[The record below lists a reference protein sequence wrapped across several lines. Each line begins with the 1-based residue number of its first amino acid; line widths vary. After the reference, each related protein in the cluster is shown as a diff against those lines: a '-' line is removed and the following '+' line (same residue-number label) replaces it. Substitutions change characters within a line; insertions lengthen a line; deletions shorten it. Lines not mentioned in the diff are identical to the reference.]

1 MSAGRICQR
10 VVVTATPGESVRTA
24 ASRMAEND
32 VGTLVVVE
40 PAFPNE
46 AIGIVT
52 DRDITIRGVAT
63 GLNLDITPVSQ
74 IMTTPV
80 HSVPEHT
87 PIEQAVARMASKAA
101 RRLVVTGEDNRPV
114 GMLSLDDVLYLL
126 SAETA
131 SVGRLL
137 KQQQAHVR
145 AEHPATA

>member
-52 DRDITIRGVAT
+52 DRDITIRAVAT
-63 GLNLDITPVSQ
+63 GLDLGITPVSQ

-87 PIEQAVARMASKAA
+87 PIEEAVARMARTAG
-101 RRLVVTGEDNRPV
+101 RRLVVTGEQNRPV
-114 GMLSLDDVLYLL
+114 GMLSLDDVLHLL
-126 SAETA
+126 SAEAT
-131 SVGRLL
+131 SIGRLL
-137 KQQQAHVR
+137 KQQKPHVR
-145 AEHPATA
+145 GEQPATA